1 MTNDID
7 HILDRRSLRKKVTF
21 WRIAALAG
29 LAVLLIAI
37 LGWVGAF
44 KNIGSKGP
52 HIARIPIT
60 GTITE
65 DRELLALLKR
75 VRKDDNVKG
84 VVLSINS
91 PGGTTV
97 GGEAIFHAVRKLAE
111 TKPTATSVG
120 TLAASA
126 GYMIASASDHIVARH
141 SSIVGSIGVIIQYPQ
156 ASELLNKIGVE
167 MKEVKSSPLKAE
179 PSPFKPAPPEARI
192 MLQKLID
199 DSYQWFVGL
208 VADRR
213 SLSRAQV
220 LKLADGSI
228 YSGNQAMALK
238 LVDSIGGEEVAKEW
252 IIKKDNLDE
261 KIELIDTPVV
271 RPSAGGFLRGN
282 LIDILNGDKSTLMED
297 FARKGITTIIPRR
310 LFLDGLLSIWHG

>member
-1 MTNDID
+1 MTTDID

-21 WRIAALAG
+21 WRIAALVG
-29 LAVLLIAI
+29 LAVLLLTI
-37 LGWVGAF
+37 LGWLGAF
-44 KNIGSKGP
+44 SGLSNKGA

-65 DRELLALLKR
+65 DRDLLALLKR
-75 VRKDDNVKG
+75 VREDDEVKG

-97 GGEAIFHAVRKLAE
+97 GGEAIFHAVRELAE

-126 GYMIASASDHIVARH
+126 GYMIATASDHIVARH

-156 ASELLNKIGVE
+156 ASELLDKIGVQ

-179 PSPFKPAPPEARI
+179 PSPFKEAPPEATA

-208 VADRR
+208 VTDRR
-213 SLSRAQV
+213 PLSRGEV
-220 LKLADGSI
+220 LRLADGSI
-228 YSGNQAMALK
+228 YSGNQALSLK
-238 LVDSIGGEEVAKEW
+238 LIDAVGGEEVARKWVVAKGE
-252 IIKKDNLDE
+252 LDE
-261 KIELIDTPVV
+261 DLELIDTPIK
-271 RPSAGGFLRGN
+271 RKAAGGLLSSG
-282 LIDILNGDKSTLMED
+282 LIDVVNDDKSNILREIGRE
-297 FARKGITTIIPRR
+297 ALPPSISRR

>member
-141 SSIVGSIGVIIQYPQ
+141 SSIVGSIGVIIQSPQ

-271 RPSAGGFLRGN
+271 RPSAGGFLFLFGTVDLLFRE
-282 LIDILNGDKSTLMED
+282 LLD
-297 FARKGITTIIPRR
+297 FWARDQCSNKI
-310 LFLDGLLSIWHG
+310 